1 MHTLILA
8 LWVQKQQ
15 DQPDVYNKFQISQ
28 GYIEEPCLKKTPMN
42 FFFQKKYHCHFY
54 FSFNGEPS
62 TMLKEILQ
70 FKEIG
75 TLKSQNNNIVYQEC
89 SVGF

>member
-1 MHTLILA
+1 
-8 LWVQKQQ
+8 
-15 DQPDVYNKFQISQ
+15 
-28 GYIEEPCLKKTPMN
+28 
-42 FFFQKKYHCHFY
+42 
-54 FSFNGEPS
+54 
-62 TMLKEILQ
+62 MLKEILQ